1 MKRLWSNSL
10 VSKVF
15 LSFLAVV
22 ILLFGSFYYY
32 SSTVITKS
40 YIGAVSSRM
49 EQEAHLLG
57 QVLSFDIEGSALD
70 AACRQLARQLGTR
83 ISVIAIDGRVLGDS
97 TEASAKMENHASR
110 PEVLEAVAHGT
121 GTSVRHSTTVGYD
134 MLYRA
139 FLQQAGSNRRIVRVS
154 IPLTELEQT
163 LATIR
168 RALLI
173 GLAAASASGL
183 LLAWAFSRHITARV
197 KRLVEFSAELSRGSF
212 PQRFF
217 TSKHKDEI
225 HLLEQH
231 LNEMSE
237 KIRDNIQRI
246 SAETEK
252 IDSILR
258 CMIEGVLVLDPR
270 GRILVIN
277 EQAATM
283 FQLPKDR
290 DFHGAPI
297 SELSRHPGMRRII
310 QEVLAF
316 DFTSGRYSK
325 EIDLADDRWFRVNA
339 ASLRNGMNQ
348 VVGTIFVFHDIAEIK
363 RFEIMRSD
371 LVANVSHELRTP
383 LTAIRGYVETLLH
396 SPPSDPADM
405 QQFLSIVARHSQR
418 LSRLTEDL
426 LTLSDLESGKARL
439 NLQPVDATLLLQRVL
454 EVFWDQA
461 GKKQIKLAPIIESGL
476 PQFFGDFD
484 RLQQLFINLID
495 NALKHTPPKGT
506 ITVSASRLR
515 TATKLDA
522 VEIAI
527 ADTGTGIAEKD
538 LPRITERFYRVDK
551 ARSRELGGTG
561 LGLAIVKHIAQA
573 HKAELRIDSAL
584 NKGTTVR
591 VVFSAAVEQH
601 RDEASA
607 VGAS

>member
-15 LSFLAVV
+15 FSYLAVV
-22 ILLFGSFYYY
+22 VLLFASFYRY

-40 YIGAVSSRM
+40 YIAGVSGRM
-49 EQEAHLLG
+49 DQEAHLLG
-57 QVLSFDIEGSALD
+57 QVLSFDLEGSALD
-70 AACRQLARQLGTR
+70 TACRQLARQLATR
-83 ISVIAIDGRVLGDS
+83 ITVIAIDGRVLGDS
-97 TEASAKMENHASR
+97 TEASVSMENHASR
-110 PEVLEAVAHGT
+110 PEVVEALAHST
-121 GTSVRHSTTVGYD
+121 GTAVRYSTTVGYD

-139 FLQQAGSNRRIVRVS
+139 FLQQDGANRRVIRVS
-154 IPLTELEQT
+154 IPLTELEHA
-163 LATIR
+163 LGTIR
-168 RALLI
+168 TALLI
-173 GLAAASASGL
+173 GLAAASTLGL

-197 KRLVEFSAELSRGSF
+197 KRLVEFSRELSRGSF

-217 TSKHKDEI
+217 TSKRQDEI

-231 LNEMSE
+231 LNDMSE
-237 KIRDNIQRI
+237 KIRDNIQRM

-252 IDSILR
+252 TDSILR

-270 GRILVIN
+270 GRLLVIN
-277 EQAATM
+277 EQAAMM

-290 DFHGAPI
+290 DFHGASI
-297 SELSRHPGMRRII
+297 SEFSRHPAMRRII

-325 EIDLADDRWFRVNA
+325 EIDLADDRWFRVNG
-339 ASLRNGMNQ
+339 ASLRNGMNNI
-348 VVGTIFVFHDIAEIK
+348 VGTILVFHDITEIK
-363 RFEIMRSD
+363 RFETMRSD

-396 SPPSDPADM
+396 SPPSDPAHM
-405 QQFLSIVARHSQR
+405 QQFLGIIERHSER

-439 NLQPVDATLLLQRVL
+439 NLQAVDAAVLIQRAF
-454 EVFWDQA
+454 EVFLDQA
-461 GKKQIKLAPIIESGL
+461 AKKTIMLAQLVEPGL
-476 PQFFGDFD
+476 PPILGDFD

-495 NALKHTPPKGT
+495 NALKHTPPQGT
-506 ITVSASRLR
+506 ITVSASRAV
-515 TATKLDA
+515 TAAQIDA

-527 ADTGTGIAEKD
+527 ADTGAGIAEND

-573 HKAELRIDSAL
+573 HKA
-584 NKGTTVR
+584 N
-591 VVFSAAVEQH
+591 
-601 RDEASA
+601 
-607 VGAS
+607 